1 MSPVDAAVIRR
12 KLGHIAEALTAL
24 AGSARPTHAR

>member
-12 KLGHIAEALTAL
+12 KLGRIAESLDAPRPL
-24 AGSARPTHAR
+24 ARSS